1 MPEHLTSAI
10 REIIM
15 PPKPLDPE
23 VLTPWMTADQAAE
36 YLGIALGTLR
46 NWTSAK
52 FVPFSRRGRIV
63 RYHREQL
70 DKWLSKDSCP
80 GRTTFANAAR

>member
-1 MPEHLTSAI
+1 
-10 REIIM
+10 M
-15 PPKPLDPE
+15 PPKPLDPV
-23 VLTPWMTADQAAE
+23 VLTPWMTADQAAA
-36 YLGIALGTLR
+36 YLGIAVGTLR

-70 DKWLSKDSCP
+70 DKWLARDSCQ
-80 GRTTFANAAR
+80 GRTTFANATH